1 MKDDKSYYCSF
12 FLGLF
17 VLVILCLLTV
27 SCSTVKYV
35 PIQGEQIIEYKDTT
49 IYIRDTVTIPVPI
62 QVVKEI
68 VPQDTISILRTSVA
82 LSTAEIYKGML
93 HHKLEQKGVI
103 KTQIDTIVKVQ
114 YVDKYIKEEIPVEVI
129 KEVKHIPNWCRY
141 SLIANIILGVW
152 FAAKFYFRFIK

>member
-35 PIQGEQIIEYKDTT
+35 PVQGEKIVEYRDTT
-49 IYIRDTVTIPVPI
+49 VYVKDTVTVVVPRE
-62 QVVKEI
+62 VVKEI
-68 VPQDTISILRTSVA
+68 VPKDTISILRTSVA
-82 LSTAEIYKGML
+82 LSTAKIEKGML

-103 KTQIDTIVKVQ
+103 KTQIDTVVKVQ

-129 KEVKHIPNWCRY
+129 KEVKHIPNWCWY